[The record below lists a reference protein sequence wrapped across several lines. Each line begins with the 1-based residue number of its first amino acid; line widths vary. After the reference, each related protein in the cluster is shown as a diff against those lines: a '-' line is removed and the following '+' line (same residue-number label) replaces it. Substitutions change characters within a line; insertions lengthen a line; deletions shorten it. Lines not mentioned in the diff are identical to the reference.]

1 MVLRSRLSLIPACI
15 AMAACAALGFGMFVP
30 AACASPWQDQAAGQP
45 GVVRP
50 LGTIKAING
59 NNITLTTD
67 AKTDVNLAVQDG
79 AKIVRIE
86 PGQKDLKS
94 ATPVRLEDLQ
104 AGDRILARGTSSG
117 AGQPLAVSL
126 IVLMKKSDISH
137 MQEQQ
142 RQEWQRGVG
151 GLVRSIDP
159 AGQSITVTTGAGPTA
174 KTVTIHVSSQT
185 VLRRYAPGSVNFE
198 DAKPAPLDQIRPGD
212 QLRARGQRNADGT
225 EFTAQEIVSGS
236 FRNIAGRI
244 TAVDPSAN
252 QLTVTDLLTK
262 KPVVITL
269 TGNSEVRKLPAPMAQ
284 MIAMRLKG
292 GAAGATGAQA
302 GGGTGSPSGA
312 AASGQP
318 ASGGASSWQGAAGG
332 RSQYPGGG
340 AGGAGWR
347 GNGGGP
353 PDFQQMLNRLPAAK
367 IADLNKGD
375 AVMVVSTEGMTG
387 DGVTAITLLAGVE
400 PILTAPASSQA
411 MLLSPWSLGGPS
423 GGEEG
428 GGQ

>member
-1 MVLRSRLSLIPACI
+1 MMPRSRLSLIPAWI
-15 AMAACAALGFGMFVP
+15 AV
-30 AACASPWQDQAAGQP
+30 AACASMGLGILASGACAAPLQEQAAGQP
-45 GVVRP
+45 GVERP

-67 AKTDVNLAVQDG
+67 ANTDVNLAVQDG

-104 AGDRILARGTSSG
+104 VGDRILARGSSSG
-117 AGQPLAVSL
+117 AGQPVAVSL
-126 IVLMKKSDISH
+126 IVLMKKTDISH

-142 RQEWQRGVG
+142 RQDWQRGVG
-151 GLVRSIDP
+151 GLVKSVDP
-159 AGQSITVTTGAGPTA
+159 AGQSITITTGAGPTA
-174 KTVTIHVSSQT
+174 KTVTIHISNQT

-198 DAKPAPLDQIRPGD
+198 DAKSAPLDQVRPGD
-212 QLRARGQRNADGT
+212 QLRARGERNADGT
-225 EFTAQEIVSGS
+225 ELTAQEIVSGS

-252 QLTVTDLLTK
+252 QLTVMDLLTK

-269 TGNSEVRKLPAPMAQ
+269 TANSEVRKLPAPMAQ

-292 GAAGATGAQA
+292 GAAGAAGSPGGAAAGGQPA
-302 GGGTGSPSGA
+302 GGGS
-312 AASGQP
+312 
-318 ASGGASSWQGAAGG
+318 SSWQGAAGG
-332 RSQYPGGG
+332 RPQNPGGG
-340 AGGAGWR
+340 AGGGGWR
-347 GNGGGP
+347 GSGGGP

-375 AVMVVSTEGMTG
+375 AVMVVSTEGTTG

-400 PILTAPASSQA
+400 PILTAPASGQA

-428 GGQ
+428 AGQ

>member
-1 MVLRSRLSLIPACI
+1 MMPRSRLSLIPPWI
-15 AMAACAALGFGMFVP
+15 AMAACAWMGLGMLAPGARAFPF
-30 AACASPWQDQAAGQP
+30 QEQAAGQP
-45 GVVRP
+45 GVERP
-50 LGTIKAING
+50 LGTIKAISG

-67 AKTDVNLAVQDG
+67 AKTEVNLAVQDG

-104 AGDRILARGTSSG
+104 VGDRILARGTSSG

-126 IVLMKKSDISH
+126 IVLMKKTDISH

-151 GLVRSIDP
+151 GLVKSVDP
-159 AGQSITVTTGAGPTA
+159 TAQTITITSGAGPTA
-174 KTVTIHVSSQT
+174 KTIAIHVSSQT

-198 DAKPAPLDQIRPGD
+198 NAKPAPLDQIKPGD

-225 EFTAQEIVSGS
+225 ELTAQEIVSGS

-252 QLTVTDLLTK
+252 QLTVMDLLTK
-262 KPVVITL
+262 KPVAITL
-269 TGNSEVRKLPAPMAQ
+269 TANSEVRKLPAPMAQ

-292 GAAGATGAQA
+292 GAAGAAGAAGSPGGAAGGERA
-302 GGGTGSPSGA
+302 GGGS
-312 AASGQP
+312 
-318 ASGGASSWQGAAGG
+318 SSWQGGAGG
-332 RSQYPGGG
+332 RPQNPGGG
-340 AGGAGWR
+340 AAGGEWRGSGGA
-347 GNGGGP
+347 P
-353 PDFQQMLNRLPAAK
+353 PDFQQMLSRLPAAK

-375 AVMVVSTEGMTG
+375 AVMVVSTEGATG

-428 GGQ
+428 AGQ

>member
-1 MVLRSRLSLIPACI
+1 MVPRSIVSLIPAWI
-15 AMAACAALGFGMFVP
+15 ATAACAVLGLGIFVP
-30 AACASPWQDQAAGQP
+30 GACALPWQEQAAGQP
-45 GVVRP
+45 GVARP
-50 LGTIKAING
+50 LGTIKAISG

-67 AKTDVNLAVQDG
+67 AKADVNLAVQDG

-86 PGQKDLKS
+86 PGQKDLKT

-104 AGDRILARGTSSG
+104 VGDRILARGTSSG
-117 AGQPLAVSL
+117 AGQPVAVSL
-126 IVLMKKSDISH
+126 IVLMKKSDISQ

-151 GLVRSIDP
+151 GLVKSVDP
-159 AGQSITVTTGAGPTA
+159 AGQSITMTTGAGPTA
-174 KTVTIHVSSQT
+174 KTITIHVSNET

-212 QLRARGQRNADGT
+212 QLRARGQRSADGT

-236 FRNIAGRI
+236 FRNIAGRV

-252 QLTVTDLLTK
+252 QLTVMDLLTK

-269 TGNSEVRKLPAPMAQ
+269 TANSEVRKLPAPMAQ

-292 GAAGATGAQA
+292 GAAGAAPGAQA
-302 GGGTGSPSGA
+302 AGGAGSNHA
-312 AASGQP
+312 AASGAQ
-318 ASGGASSWQGAAGG
+318 SWQGGG
-332 RSQYPGGG
+332 AEGHSQYG
-340 AGGAGWR
+340 AGGAAGWR
-347 GNGGGP
+347 GNGSSP
-353 PDFQQMLNRLPAAK
+353 PDFQQMLSRLPAAK

-375 AVMVVSTEGMTG
+375 AVMIVSTEGMTG

-428 GGQ
+428 AGQ